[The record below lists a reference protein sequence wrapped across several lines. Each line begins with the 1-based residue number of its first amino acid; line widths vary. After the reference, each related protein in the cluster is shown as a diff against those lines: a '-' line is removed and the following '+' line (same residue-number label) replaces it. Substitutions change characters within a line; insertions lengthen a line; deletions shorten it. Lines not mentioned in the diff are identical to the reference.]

1 MRQRKNQIALVVI
14 AVLTA
19 LSALTLAFETISIG
33 TFERGVKGNPAG
45 LNLGLDLQG
54 GTHLVYRAE
63 SADVTQEQ
71 MEGVADIIT
80 QRVNRFG
87 VSEAVVQLKGQNEI
101 VIQLPGVKDIDEA
114 KRLIGGTAQLDF
126 RQCADASVTGGSSC
140 GAWEPAAGEGN
151 GGVQKHLTGEFMRP
165 TATLVADPNSGLPEV
180 SFEFNNEGAKLFEQI
195 TRRLIGKPLGIF
207 LDNQLVSAPTVQSVI
222 SDRGRITGITAS
234 QGRVL
239 AIQLNAG
246 SLPVPI
252 KVVREEDVSATL
264 GKDSLDKSYTA
275 AAVGLGLVMLFMV
288 LYYRFLGVVASLS
301 LIVYSA
307 LVLSLFKL
315 SGVTLTLSGIA
326 AFVISVGMAVDANI
340 IIFERMREELRSG
353 RSLGAAIET
362 GFDRAW
368 TAIRDSNVTTLI
380 LVAILWWFGDQLG
393 EPKIIGFAV
402 TLIIAI
408 LVSMFTAIIVTRT
421 FLRLT
426 VGTAIGKRTALFAPV
441 KHQEQA
447 PRPALGA

>member
-1 MRQRKNQIALVVI
+1 MRQRKNQIVLLLVAALTSL
-14 AVLTA
+14 AVLV
-19 LSALTLAFETISIG
+19 LAFDTISIG
-33 TFERGVKGNPAG
+33 TFERGVEGNPAG

-63 SADVTQEQ
+63 TANVTEEQ
-71 MEGVADIIT
+71 MKGVADIIT

-126 RQCADASVTGGSSC
+126 RQCADLSVASGSQC
-140 GAWEPAAGEGN
+140 GAWEAAVAEGN
-151 GGVQKHLTGEFMRP
+151 GGVQKHLTGQFMRP
-165 TATLVADPNSGLPEV
+165 TAELVADPNSGLPEV
-180 SFEFNNEGAKLFEQI
+180 SFEFNSEGAKLFEQI
-195 TRRLIGKPLGIF
+195 TRRLVGLPLGIF
-207 LDNQLVSAPTVQSVI
+207 LDNQVVSSPTVQSVI
-222 SDRGRITGITAS
+222 SDRGRITGISAS
-234 QGRVL
+234 EGRVL

-275 AAVGLGLVMLFMV
+275 GAVGLGLVMLFMI
-288 LYYRFLGVVASLS
+288 LYYRFLGVVASAS
-301 LIVYSA
+301 LVIYAA
-307 LVLSLFKL
+307 LVLALFKL
-315 SGVTLTLSGIA
+315 TGVTLTLSGIA
-326 AFVISVGMAVDANI
+326 AFVISVGMAVDANV
-340 IIFERMREELRSG
+340 IIFERVREELRSG

-368 TAIRDSNVTTLI
+368 SAIRDSNVTTLI

-408 LVSMFTAIIVTRT
+408 LMSMFTAIVITRT

-426 VGTAIGKRTALFAPV
+426 VGTALGRRTKLFAPI
-441 KHQEQA
+441 KQEQA